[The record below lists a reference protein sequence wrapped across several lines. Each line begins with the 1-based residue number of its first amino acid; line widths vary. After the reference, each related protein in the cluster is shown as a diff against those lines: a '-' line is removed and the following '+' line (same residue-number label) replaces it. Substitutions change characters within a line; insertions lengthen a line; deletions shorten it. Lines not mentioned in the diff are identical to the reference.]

1 MCALVT
7 GVQTCALPISRPVAR
22 TASRR
27 TVRAAT
33 GSEPACERTEPG
45 VSRSR
50 AGAWSLSRRGPSQTF
65 RVEHQPVEVVFD
77 KTDLQC
83 VIGRFQVLQIVV
95 AVDVNQDDLAVIGV
109 IHRTLE
115 TSDEHDIGLARSPG
129 KERKSGGGG

>member
-1 MCALVT
+1 MIRRPPRSTLTDTLSPYAT
-7 GVQTCALPISRPVAR
+7 ALPS
-22 TASRR
+22 ASRR

-77 KTDLQC
+77 QTDLPC

-95 AVDVNQDDLAVIGV
+95 AVDVKIGRAHV
-109 IHRTLE
+109 
-115 TSDEHDIGLARSPG
+115 
-129 KERKSGGGG
+129 

>member
-77 KTDLQC
+77 QTEMEEHTSELQSLMR
-83 VIGRFQVLQIVV
+83 ISS
-95 AVDVNQDDLAVIGV
+95 AVFCLKQQTHTYN
-109 IHRTLE
+109 T
-115 TSDEHDIGLARSPG
+115 
-129 KERKSGGGG
+129 K